1 MSGKIS
7 VVVPVYN
14 VGRYVEKTIQSLLQ
28 QDYAAFEILLI
39 DDGSTDD
46 SGRICD
52 RYAAKDARVKVTHQ
66 KNQGVSIAR
75 NVGIQKA
82 TGAFVSFVD
91 ADDYVSTCYLSSLYA
106 ELDERKADAAVQMY
120 ANCFPNGKQTRSVA
134 EDVNT
139 LMTGMDF
146 VAFEI
151 VGRRDTS
158 SCGKLF
164 RRDLLVQYGVR
175 FSEYITNLEDMLF
188 LFDYMKHCQRVSY
201 TSTVHYFR
209 LAREDGVTFSAFH
222 PSKLTALQTYDYI
235 IEELEQMG
243 RVDLIPGMI
252 RNKFDSSVFFLL
264 EIGSNDPKLYDKVF
278 RETKVLMKEHRE
290 CMGKKEH
297 VKYHL
302 ITYLPSLYRMAYRLK
317 MHGRVL

>member
-52 RYAAKDARVKVTHQ
+52 RYAAKDARVQVTHQ

-91 ADDYVSTCYLSSLYA
+91 ADDYVSTCYLSSLHT

-120 ANCFPNGKQTRSVA
+120 ANCFPNGKQTRSVM

-146 VAFEI
+146 IAFEI
-151 VGRRDTS
+151 VGCRDTS

-164 RRDLLVQYGVR
+164 RRDLLLKYDVR
-175 FSEYITNLEDMLF
+175 FSEDITNLEDMLF

-201 TSTVHYFR
+201 ASTVHYFR
-209 LAREDGVTFSAFH
+209 QVREDGVTFSAFH
-222 PSKLTALQTYDYI
+222 PSKLTALQTYNYI
-235 IEELEQMG
+235 IEELGQMG
-243 RVDLIPGMI
+243 RMDLIPGMI
-252 RNKFDSSVFFLL
+252 RNKFNLSVFFLL
-264 EIGSNDPKLYDKVF
+264 EIGRNDPKLYDKVF
-278 RETKVLMKEHRE
+278 RETKALMKEHRE
-290 CMGKKEH
+290 YMGKKEH

-302 ITYLPSLYRMAYRLK
+302 ITYVSSLYRMAYQLK
-317 MHGRVL
+317 THGRVL